1 MDRPALL
8 SDLEKFATKE
18 DLEKF
23 ATKADLEKYATKEDL
38 EKYATK
44 EDLKRELD
52 KRFDDLDPGNTL
64 FHAKQHTTALTAFPP
79 TDKPLVDWLL
89 YMQRKY
95 WLRCK
100 RD

>member
-8 SDLEKFATKE
+8 SVLEKCDARMDLKKELEKFATKE
-18 DLEKF
+18 DLKW
-23 ATKADLEKYATKEDL
+23 
-38 EKYATK
+38 
-44 EDLKRELD
+44 ELD
-52 KRFDDLDPGNTL
+52 KKFDDLDPGNTL
-64 FHAKQHTTALTAFPP
+64 LHAKQHTTALTSFSP
-79 TDKPLVDWLL
+79 TDKPFVDWLL